1 MLLTQSQVDAFG
13 SCHERVVKV
22 FNHASDNYTVEL
34 LDLSDDDGR
43 IFFFEV
49 IVIDESASRGAKRIR
64 AAFNSFA
71 DAKAYFDAV
80 KDMERLPEAPGV
92 IPNT

>member
-13 SCHERVVKV
+13 GCHERVVKA

-34 LDLSDDDGR
+34 LDLSHDDGR
-43 IFFFEV
+43 ILFFEV
-49 IVIDESASRGAKRIR
+49 SVIDQFASRGAKRIR
-64 AAFNSFA
+64 AAFDSFY
-71 DAKAYFDAV
+71 DAVAYFDAI